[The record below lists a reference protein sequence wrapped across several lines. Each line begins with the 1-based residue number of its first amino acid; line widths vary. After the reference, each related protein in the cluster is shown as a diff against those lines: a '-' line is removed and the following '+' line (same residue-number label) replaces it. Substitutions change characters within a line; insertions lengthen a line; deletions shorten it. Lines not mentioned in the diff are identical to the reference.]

1 MSSTSPGSFQLH
13 CRAFVGRARP
23 VPGKPRSTVLDVV
36 FRGLELE
43 GSESEIKC
51 SMRYFKGSENVVIS
65 DELYD
70 IVANVL
76 SIFAFR
82 A

>member
-1 MSSTSPGSFQLH
+1 
-13 CRAFVGRARP
+13 
-23 VPGKPRSTVLDVV
+23 VV
-36 FRGLELE
+36 CRGLELE